1 MTRIVGLSGGI
12 GSGKSTVSRLLADLG
27 ATVIDAD
34 AIVHELQAPG
44 APMLAEIA
52 AAFGPGVIDASGAL
66 DRAALGA
73 IVFRD
78 DAARQ
83 KLGGIVHPP
92 VGAEIRR
99 RLERALSQ
107 GVRVVVLDIPLLFE
121 GRKQGRDAAAQRGS
135 GAALAFDAT
144 VLVWA
149 PEQAQ
154 IERQMARDGCS
165 RDEALRRIRAQ
176 MPLHEK
182 KALADFVIDNSGTPE
197 ETERQVGALWENL
210 SRGAERA
217 EAP

>member
-12 GSGKSTVSRLLADLG
+12 GSGKSTVSRLLAGLG
-27 ATVIDAD
+27 ASVIDAD
-34 AIVHELQAPG
+34 AVVHELQVPG

-78 DAARQ
+78 TTARQ
-83 KLGGIVHPP
+83 RLGAIVHPP

-99 RLERALSQ
+99 RLELARSQ

-121 GRKQGRDAAAQRGS
+121 GRKAGTGS

-149 PEQAQ
+149 PEEAQ
-154 IERQMARDGCS
+154 IERQVARDGCS
-165 RDEALRRIRAQ
+165 RDEAVRRIRAQ

-197 ETERQVGALWENL
+197 ETERQVRALWETL